1 MLSHNGPVCYTF
13 IRVKSPSEKERSC
26 KNYAEGKP
34 ERTVFCREE
43 SQINF
48 EGENQP
54 KLLYVSEIRPDA
66 SAHPRVMHAHE
77 DFVELILICSG
88 SSEYLIHDKKV
99 IIKPGDLLVY
109 NAGVVHDEVSGPD
122 MEVGSYRIAVG
133 GLHMSGLRE
142 NALIPDDAGYVFP
155 TGKYFA
161 DLRCLFE
168 MMFRTLSAGEPN
180 AELFCSSLMHAL
192 LVSVLTVTAGPRAES
207 EEPLEEPHIL
217 GRRIKEY
224 IDKHYMEPITLQSMG
239 EALHI
244 SPYYLSHVFKQMS
257 GYSPVQYLLRRRIGE
272 AQTLLITT
280 DLSITR
286 IAEMVG
292 YDTQSYFNLQFTK
305 TSACRRIS
313 SGRIILCPP
322 ASRRSLS
329 ANASKKSLYRGEFC
343 AGIFDEKTAEKA
355 FSRTERA
362 VCCGSFCTHIPCRIC
377 IEFRE
382 MGSCCAGQKRNDFIR
397 GRCARC
403 GNVLLQVLGFVY
415 RVVLSRFAGAEGLGV
430 YRLVNSVYLVL
441 NAGCLSGVTTACSR
455 LSAACEARG
464 ESGRLGAVLQLAF
477 RAFLR

>member
-1 MLSHNGPVCYTF
+1 MPKASLNVQCF
-13 IRVKSPSEKERSC
+13 VEKKVKS
-26 KNYAEGKP
+26 
-34 ERTVFCREE
+34 
-43 SQINF
+43 IF

-122 MEVGSYRIAVG
+122 M
-133 GLHMSGLRE
+133 
-142 NALIPDDAGYVFP
+142 DYVFP

-192 LVSVLTVTAGPRAES
+192 LVSVLTVTAGPHAES
-207 EEPLEEPHIL
+207 EKPLEEPHIL

-305 TSACRRIS
+305 NV
-313 SGRIILCPP
+313 GMPP
-322 ASRRSLS
+322 NKFRQNYIVST
-329 ANASKKSLYRGEFC
+329 
-343 AGIFDEKTAEKA
+343 GIEEK
-355 FSRTERA
+355 
-362 VCCGSFCTHIPCRIC
+362 P
-377 IEFRE
+377 
-382 MGSCCAGQKRNDFIR
+382 KRKR
-397 GRCARC
+397 K
-403 GNVLLQVLGFVY
+403 
-415 RVVLSRFAGAEGLGV
+415 
-430 YRLVNSVYLVL
+430 
-441 NAGCLSGVTTACSR
+441 
-455 LSAACEARG
+455 
-464 ESGRLGAVLQLAF
+464 
-477 RAFLR
+477 